1 VQIKKAAVVGQH
13 LRRFYIKAYPG
24 FTVGIMQ
31 NKKLMHGLKKRVP
44 FFGVRVLL
52 VRRIW
57 GSNNKNRQRERTVP
71 SHTLLTIA

>member
-1 VQIKKAAVVGQH
+1 MQIKKAAIVGQH
-13 LRRFYIKAYPG
+13 LRRFYIKAYPA

-52 VRRIW
+52 ARMKW
-57 GSNNKNRQRERTVP
+57 
-71 SHTLLTIA
+71 